1 MIYLID
7 FPGYGTGN
15 VFEKEIYNKAM
26 SICNSFI
33 FVMKNSVIKENST
46 KRVLDS
52 IFTQAKEQK
61 NKFTSQFIKSCL
73 FVLNNDNSQSTTQ
86 KDLEKAKKDVQ
97 TVINGINTNDVN
109 LCFFNAKYYLK
120 YCENC
125 NYFSNIKEL
134 IDNEF
139 KNYNDNKNELI
150 KNPSIQVNIQKSFCE
165 YFYNI
170 LVNKKNLFESKMK
183 NSQKISP
190 EVESDFT
197 EKFNEINER
206 ENMKDLKKYEKNMKL
221 ILSFYKENINN
232 MKILKESN
240 INGFQSIFHSQ
251 IKNYNDSMQEEL
263 KDKMNNIITTLDMFF
278 RKDFKEIKKD
288 LNEVDQFLTQIKF
301 EKEKIIKLR
310 RENEEKIIMIEK
322 NITSNIKGSLI
333 SKKDLIENQLKS
345 KNYNQILDEIN
356 EEVKSKLGNLKM
368 QITEFINYN
377 EQETSKIKST
387 AKRYV
392 DYFSGRKNSLKNEF
406 NFKKVISKE
415 IGDENREL
423 DEEIYNEIK
432 SSCESLTNIFMK
444 KGFIDWFRSLI
455 SSKKYL
461 ENIIDIMIDT
471 FMNKIEYVFK
481 VLQKNV
487 KNYLNDLI
495 RLIDQNVNLVT
506 MKFNDEQLVIWKSI
520 CENYEETR
528 KIIFEKLK
536 LINSIK

>member
-1 MIYLID
+1 
-7 FPGYGTGN
+7 
-15 VFEKEIYNKAM
+15 
-26 SICNSFI
+26 
-33 FVMKNSVIKENST
+33 
-46 KRVLDS
+46 
-52 IFTQAKEQK
+52 
-61 NKFTSQFIKSCL
+61 
-73 FVLNNDNSQSTTQ
+73 
-86 KDLEKAKKDVQ
+86 
-97 TVINGINTNDVN
+97 
-109 LCFFNAKYYLK
+109 
-120 YCENC
+120 
-125 NYFSNIKEL
+125 
-134 IDNEF
+134 
-139 KNYNDNKNELI
+139 
-150 KNPSIQVNIQKSFCE
+150 
-165 YFYNI
+165 
-170 LVNKKNLFESKMK
+170 
-183 NSQKISP
+183 
-190 EVESDFT
+190 
-197 EKFNEINER
+197 
-206 ENMKDLKKYEKNMKL
+206 
-221 ILSFYKENINN
+221 

-251 IKNYNDSMQEEL
+251 IKNYNDSMQEDL

-278 RKDFKEIKKD
+278 RKDFKERKKD

-301 EKEKIIKLR
+301 EKEKIIKLKK
-310 RENEEKIIMIEK
+310 ENEEKILMIEK
-322 NITSNIKGSLI
+322 NITSHIKGSLT

-345 KNYNQILDEIN
+345 KNYNQILEEIN
-356 EEVKSKLGNLKM
+356 DEVKSKLGNLKM

-387 AKRYV
+387 AKRHV

-406 NFKKVISKE
+406 NFKKYISKE

-520 CENYEETR
+520 CQKYEDTR

-536 LINSIK
+536 LINTIK

>member
-1 MIYLID
+1 
-7 FPGYGTGN
+7 
-15 VFEKEIYNKAM
+15 
-26 SICNSFI
+26 
-33 FVMKNSVIKENST
+33 
-46 KRVLDS
+46 
-52 IFTQAKEQK
+52 
-61 NKFTSQFIKSCL
+61 
-73 FVLNNDNSQSTTQ
+73 
-86 KDLEKAKKDVQ
+86 
-97 TVINGINTNDVN
+97 
-109 LCFFNAKYYLK
+109 
-120 YCENC
+120 
-125 NYFSNIKEL
+125 
-134 IDNEF
+134 
-139 KNYNDNKNELI
+139 
-150 KNPSIQVNIQKSFCE
+150 
-165 YFYNI
+165 
-170 LVNKKNLFESKMK
+170 
-183 NSQKISP
+183 
-190 EVESDFT
+190 
-197 EKFNEINER
+197 
-206 ENMKDLKKYEKNMKL
+206 
-221 ILSFYKENINN
+221 

-251 IKNYNDSMQEEL
+251 IKNYNDSMQEDL

-310 RENEEKIIMIEK
+310 KENEEKIIMIEK
-322 NITSNIKGSLI
+322 NITSHIKGSLT

-345 KNYNQILDEIN
+345 KNYNQILEEIN
-356 EEVKSKLGNLKM
+356 DEVKSKLGNLKM

-377 EQETSKIKST
+377 EEETLKIKST
-387 AKRYV
+387 AKRYI

-406 NFKKVISKE
+406 NFKKYISKE

-432 SSCESLTNIFMK
+432 SSCESSTNIFMK

-495 RLIDQNVNLVT
+495 LLIDQNVSLVT

-520 CENYEETR
+520 CQNYEETR